1 MTMRVMMAEREEK
14 ITVSKDAAALLE
26 GRWQKQREAKE
37 NEEMKSEARMRTGED
52 EDGGVM
58 CR

>member
-1 MTMRVMMAEREEK
+1 MAEREEK